1 MILYQ
6 DNHVLLLEKPAG
18 LLTQPS
24 GTDEDSLEEQGKQL
38 IGRPY
43 LHAVHRL
50 DRLVSG
56 IVLFAK
62 TSKALSRL
70 TKAIRENQIQKKYLA
85 RVEGE
90 LPDQGTLE
98 HYLLHGDR
106 KALIVSSETPGAKKA
121 ILNYKKLENGLIEID
136 LITGRYHQIR
146 AQFAA
151 IGCPLIGDS
160 KYGSKSYYK
169 NGIALHH
176 HQMTFPHPISKEE
189 IVISSKSI
197 KKEFL

>member
-70 TKAIRENQIQKKYLA
+70 TKQSVKIR
-85 RVEGE
+85 
-90 LPDQGTLE
+90 
-98 HYLLHGDR
+98 
-106 KALIVSSETPGAKKA
+106 
-121 ILNYKKLENGLIEID
+121 
-136 LITGRYHQIR
+136 
-146 AQFAA
+146 
-151 IGCPLIGDS
+151 S
-160 KYGSKSYYK
+160 KRS
-169 NGIALHH
+169 
-176 HQMTFPHPISKEE
+176 T
-189 IVISSKSI
+189 
-197 KKEFL
+197 